1 MLSALKKYVTNVT
14 LDNVIDIQRSY
25 KEAVQHVKQIEIKG
39 EDKKTDHI

>member
-25 KEAVQHVKQIEIKG
+25 KEAVQHVKQI
-39 EDKKTDHI
+39 